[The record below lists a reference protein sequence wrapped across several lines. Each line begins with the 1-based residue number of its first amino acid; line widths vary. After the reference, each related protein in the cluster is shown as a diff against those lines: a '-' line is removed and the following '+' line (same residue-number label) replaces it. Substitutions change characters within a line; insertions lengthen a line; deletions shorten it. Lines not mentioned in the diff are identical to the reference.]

1 MATQPMRF
9 EPAGQEGTWRRHLFW
24 GSVILV
30 LTMMISLPTVM
41 IIGVGMLP
49 TIVAGLID
57 RSDQKFSMFCVGGL
71 NFAGVFPYLM
81 QVWSE
86 DHSIANAGSILTD
99 LFTLTIMFSS
109 AGFGWMLVIAVPP
122 VITAFLAVLDK
133 TKLKQLKAQQQ
144 GIVEEWG
151 DSAATTEVA
160 DETKEREDQPAGA
173 FRDPV
178 PEAG

>member
-1 MATQPMRF
+1 MATQPIRF
-9 EPAGQEGTWRRHLFW
+9 DQAGQEDNWRRHLIW
-24 GSVILV
+24 GGVILV
-30 LTMMISLPTVM
+30 LVMMISLPTVM

-57 RSDQKFSMFCVGGL
+57 RTDQKFSMFCVGGL

-86 DHSIANAGSILTD
+86 DHTIANAGSILTD
-99 LFTLTIMFSS
+99 LFALTIMFSS

-144 GIVEEWG
+144 RILEEWG
-151 DSAATTEVA
+151 DSTARKDVV
-160 DETKEREDQPAGA
+160 DETTEREDQLAEAAPA
-173 FRDPV
+173 PV

>member
-1 MATQPMRF
+1 MRF
-9 EPAGQEGTWRRHLFW
+9 EQAGQEDNWRRHLIW
-24 GSVILV
+24 GGVILV
-30 LTMMISLPTVM
+30 LVLMISLPTVM

-57 RSDQKFSMFCVGGL
+57 RTDQKFSMFCVGGL

-86 DHSIANAGSILTD
+86 DHTIANAGSILTD
-99 LFTLTIMFSS
+99 LLALTIMFSS

-122 VITAFLAVLDK
+122 VITAFLAILDE

-144 GIVEEWG
+144 RILEEWG
-151 DSAATTEVA
+151 DSTATKDVA
-160 DETKEREDQPAGA
+160 DETAEREDQLAEA
-173 FRDPV
+173 APV